1 MVRIKL
7 TSLFILA
14 AFVIAPIVALP
25 FPASPHGHGA
35 SPSSA
40 ELEWVYYVQ

>member
-14 AFVIAPIVALP
+14 AFVIAPIV